1 MTSGLRRLRFV
12 FRIRS
17 NLDYGARSRWT
28 MLKSL
33 HSRHND
39 VFLRMLRSRRESQRL
54 RQLDLAARLGRGQAT
69 VSKVERGTRRL
80 DVVELWAWLNA
91 LDIDFVTFNRELDQR
106 LRANPVP
113 DSRFRASRHRSAL
126 KKK

>member
-1 MTSGLRRLRFV
+1 
-12 FRIRS
+12 
-17 NLDYGARSRWT
+17 

-39 VFLRMLRSRRESQRL
+39 VFLNLLRSRRETQRL

-69 VSKVERGTRRL
+69 VSKVESGTRRL

-91 LDIDFVTFNRELDQR
+91 LDIDFVAFVRELDQR
-106 LRANPVP
+106 LKAHPVP
-113 DSRFRASRHRSAL
+113 DARFRASRYTAASGKRGLGRESDAEGPNNL
-126 KKK
+126 QVRPDSD